1 MTNMTIANH
10 LGTAEPRATQITND
24 PRDVGGARLQQ
35 AMQRLGRHPQL
46 RQAMMDL
53 LKKAEAQLGYAGPV
67 RDDVTGPIA
76 DALHNDHDRFEKT
89 LADGTKFSF
98 LFRTKIA
105 RDFLMSAEERPNHVW
120 EPQTTKLL
128 LNLAHGLAGDVVVG
142 GAYFGDQAILVARG
156 LAHANKPGQTV
167 HCFEPNADQATMLAG
182 NVNLN
187 RLNNVRVNKAGLW
200 SHSNVRL
207 KLDGFDSFANA
218 ISASANDKDAFSTVS
233 IDDYRAQN
241 KARVGMIQLDI
252 EGAEYGALLGAHKTL
267 QEDKPH
273 VVFEVHRHYVDWSHG
288 LAQTDICH
296 YLAGLGYA
304 LFAVRDFNSH
314 IDMGNRPIE
323 LIPVD
328 KVYLQGP
335 PHGFNMLAVQ
345 DPQRVTGA
353 GFHIVE
359 NVSPKL
365 LAHKDPTL
373 HHPMGGL

>member
-1 MTNMTIANH
+1 MTDMTEVNH
-10 LGTAEPRATQITND
+10 LSNADQHNGVQITND

-35 AMQRLGRHPQL
+35 AMQRLGRHPVL
-46 RQAMMDL
+46 RKAMMDL
-53 LKKAEAQLGYAGPV
+53 LKRAESQLGYSGPV
-67 RDDVTGPIA
+67 REDVTGPIV
-76 DALHNDHDRFEKT
+76 DAMHGDNDRYEKT
-89 LADGTKFSF
+89 LADGTQFSF

-105 RDFLMSAEERPNHVW
+105 RDFLMSDQERPNHVW

-128 LNLAHGLAGDVVVG
+128 LNLAQGLQGDVVVG
-142 GAYFGDQAILVARG
+142 GAYFGDQAILVARTV
-156 LAHANKPGQTV
+156 AQNHTV

-187 RLNNVRVNKAGLW
+187 RLNNVRVNKVGLW

-241 KARVGMIQLDI
+241 KAKVGMIQLDI

-267 QEDKPH
+267 LEDKPH

-296 YLAGLGYA
+296 YLAGLGYT

-314 IDMGNRPIE
+314 IDMGKRPIE

-328 KVYLQGP
+328 KVYLKGP

-345 DPQRVTGA
+345 DPSRVQGA

-365 LAHKDPTL
+365 LAHKDPVL
-373 HHPMGGL
+373 HHPVGGL

>member
-156 LAHANKPGQTV
+156 LAHANTPGQTV

-296 YLAGLGYA
+296 YLAGLGYT